1 MLILSTIPG
10 LNVADQ
16 KFSFKMMSE
25 EAMLTSLNMLKNGK
39 APGPDGVPTHLV
51 KDAANFIAKPLM
63 MIFNASLKQG
73 IFPNIWKLAKITPMY
88 KSGARSE
95 ENNYRPISVLSVFS
109 KLFEKV
115 VHDQL
120 SDFLLSTR
128 KLTMSQFAY
137 RQLHSTITSLISV
150 SDYWYENIDKNNVN
164 IALFLDLK
172 KAFDTVDHEIL
183 IRKMKVYGIKD
194 IEVEWFRSYLK
205 NRQQY
210 CSLNG
215 NKSSYRPATRGIPQ
229 GSCLGPL
236 LFILYLNDFE
246 TCLKFSK
253 ANLYADDTEV
263 SLSSNEI
270 GNVRQNFQAEL
281 ENISEW
287 KRINKLSIHPE
298 KTEFMVIDHPRRQS
312 KLPELPPFYLDHTRI
327 KQIHKTKYLGLTVD
341 DKLCWMNSTNQSK
354 GR

>member
-1 MLILSTIPG
+1 
-10 LNVADQ
+10 
-16 KFSFKMMSE
+16 MSK
-25 EAMLTSLNMLKNGK
+25 KNWFWDTC
-39 APGPDGVPTHLV
+39 A
-51 KDAANFIAKPLM
+51 
-63 MIFNASLKQG
+63 
-73 IFPNIWKLAKITPMY
+73 
-88 KSGARSE
+88 SGARNE

-120 SDFLLSTR
+120 SDFLLSNR
-128 KLTMSQFAY
+128 KLTMSQFAS
-137 RQLHSTITSLISV
+137 RKLHSTITSLISV
-150 SDYWYENIDKNNVN
+150 SDHWYENIDKNNVN

-215 NKSSYRPATRGIPQ
+215 NKSSSRPVTCGIPQ

-263 SLSSNEI
+263 SL
-270 GNVRQNFQAEL
+270 
-281 ENISEW
+281 
-287 KRINKLSIHPE
+287 
-298 KTEFMVIDHPRRQS
+298 T
-312 KLPELPPFYLDHTRI
+312 
-327 KQIHKTKYLGLTVD
+327 LTVE
-341 DKLCWMNSTNQSK
+341 
-354 GR
+354 